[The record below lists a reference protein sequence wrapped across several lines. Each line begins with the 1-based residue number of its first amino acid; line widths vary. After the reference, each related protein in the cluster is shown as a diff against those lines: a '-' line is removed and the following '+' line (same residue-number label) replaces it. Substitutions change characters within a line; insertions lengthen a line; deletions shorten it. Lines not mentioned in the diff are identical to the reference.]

1 MVKVVTDSTA
11 QIEPEVA
18 KRLGI
23 TVVPLRVRLGDE
35 TFREGVDITAEEFLH
50 KLGRSSLMP
59 SPHPPSVDEF
69 RAIYE
74 RLSRTTDEILS
85 IHVSSKLSRTCANAS
100 IAAQALL
107 GRCEIAVVDSLSISM
122 GLKILATTAAEA
134 AARGWSLDEVV
145 RLVRGMIPHIY
156 VAFFAKSLEYLERE
170 GRIDKAQA
178 LLGAMLNIK
187 PFLVIEDGEIIPL
200 EKVQSCD
207 AAVEKLFEFVA
218 EFSRIEQMAI
228 LQSTPELTAE
238 TKLLIEHLEM
248 AFPGLQFPIM
258 VYGPVL
264 ACHIGPEGMGVIVYE
279 GI

>member
-59 SPHPPSVDEF
+59 STHPPSVEDF
-69 RAIYE
+69 RAVYE

-85 IHVSSKLSRTCANAS
+85 IHVSSKLSRTCDNAS